1 METSQSKMN
10 KTIVVP
16 CQGIVFGIC
25 NKNFTQFRKLRI
37 MDKVV
42 INAMIVGPDQALN
55 IKTET

>member
-1 METSQSKMN
+1 MN